1 MNTDSDHTPLYGESG
16 LPAGSLESCYVEN
29 TPPAMTDDNTE
40 IGRALEESGFLPE
53 MQHNDLFKEY
63 YRKVATGPGV
73 DWKPY
78 RRARF
83 TLQAMNRQ
91 GCIEW
96 PVQPPATAIATPDSN
111 SEKSVA
117 AMNELLDRELARPRF
132 SRPLI
137 DSSQSPELFADYK
150 VLSKSEIKDNLIV
163 MLAVI
168 GLVIVTGIG
177 VYFAILY
184 SRPAIGAAAGGGAV
198 AVGIAV
204 ATRMGRLWHNRFT
217 KTYSLVRMLVCAAI
231 LFSKVAWNA
240 ASSAYSQFIDLFG
253 EILSGRIFGL
263 VLCLILIVMTII
275 TNLKLNRTY
284 SPSAGKTLGWV
295 EALCLTFAVGA
306 FLFSATAGK

>member
-29 TPPAMTDDNTE
+29 TPPAMTDDNAE

-63 YRKVATGPGV
+63 YRKVATGPGI

-111 SEKSVA
+111 PEKSVA
-117 AMNELLDRELARPRF
+117 AMNELLDRELSRPRF

-184 SRPAIGAAAGGGAV
+184 SRPAIGAAAGAGAV

-263 VLCLILIVMTII
+263 VLCLILTAMTII

>member
-63 YRKVATGPGV
+63 YRKVTTGPGI

-111 SEKSVA
+111 PEKSVA
-117 AMNELLDRELARPRF
+117 AMNELLDRELSRPRF
-132 SRPLI
+132 SRPII

-217 KTYSLVRMLVCAAI
+217 KTYLLVRMLVCAAI

-263 VLCLILIVMTII
+263 VLCLILTVMTII